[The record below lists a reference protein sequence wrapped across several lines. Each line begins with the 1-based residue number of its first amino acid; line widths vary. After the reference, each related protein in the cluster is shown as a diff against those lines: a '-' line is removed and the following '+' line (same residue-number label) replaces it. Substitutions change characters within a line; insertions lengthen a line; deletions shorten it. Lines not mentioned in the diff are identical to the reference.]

1 MFTTNTPPRRRAG
14 FTLIE
19 LLVVIAIIAIL
30 AAILFPVFQKVRE
43 NARAASCASNEK
55 QIGLAF
61 VQYVQD
67 SDEVYPMI
75 NLQGGQFGDEEN
87 WEQAIYPYVKSTGVY
102 LCPDNIPGAQFSADG
117 TGRNSDHTCKN
128 GNTTPPTSCAIN
140 GAPFL
145 PVSYALNYSVGQSYD
160 DRKEPGSPGYDPN
173 NDPLNSSQ
181 PITLSFIQEP
191 SSKILVT
198 DTAGE
203 YGLGYWDW
211 LGGGGPNNSGFA
223 TNTRGFV
230 PHNGRWNCL
239 FLDGHVKA
247 LLPVQTATP
256 INMWGSFQS
265 NTAADGPNCGVTINI
280 NCDAAPGDGSLQNNL
295 GYLTQ
300 RSQ

>member
-1 MFTTNTPPRRRAG
+1 MFIPEPKPQKRG

-75 NLQGGQFGDEEN
+75 NLQGGPYGDEEN
-87 WEQAIYPYVKSTGVY
+87 WEQAIYPYVKSQGVY
-102 LCPDNIPGAQFSADG
+102 ICPDNIPGAQFQADG
-117 TGRNSDHTCKN
+117 TGRNADHICINKTV
-128 GNTTPPTSCAIN
+128 TPPISCAIN

-160 DRKEPGSPGYDPN
+160 SALEPGSPGYTGGRGAN
-173 NDPLNSSQ
+173 NSASS
-181 PITLSFIQEP
+181 IKLSFIQEP

-211 LGGGGPNNSGFA
+211 LGGGAGSGFA
-223 TNTRGFV
+223 TATRGFI
-230 PHNGRWNCL
+230 PHNDRWNCL

-247 LLPVQTATP
+247 LTPVQTAAP
-256 INMWGSFQS
+256 INMWGSFAT
-265 NTAADGPNCGVTINI
+265 NTAADGPNCGVSINI
-280 NCDAAPGDGSLQNNL
+280 NCDAAPADGSLQKNL
-295 GYLTQ
+295 AALTQ
-300 RSQ
+300 ISQ